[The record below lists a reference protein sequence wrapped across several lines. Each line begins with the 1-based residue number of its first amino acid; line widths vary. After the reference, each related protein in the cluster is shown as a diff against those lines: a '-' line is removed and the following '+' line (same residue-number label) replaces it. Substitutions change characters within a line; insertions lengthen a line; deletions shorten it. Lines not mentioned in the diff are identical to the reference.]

1 MSFQD
6 EMKQMFLQVAAGKV
20 EPEEWEIFD
29 QFARNGEI
37 YSMELYDG
45 NSVIIPLPS
54 VQDSAAYEETGLTE
68 IRPAGS
74 GGQNHCPGRAGQ
86 LAVFHREHWH
96 PYPGGSHSEAVRSL
110 LPGGHVPQL
119 PDRRE
124 RPSFL
129 SFRRV
134 ESMTLINLNL
144 NKGNGWNDC
153 I

>member
-6 EMKQMFLQVAAGKV
+6 EMKQMILQVAAGKV

-29 QFARNGEI
+29 QFARNREI

-45 NSVIIPLPS
+45 NSVLIPLAS

-68 IRPAGS
+68 ICPAGS
-74 GGQNHCPGRAGQ
+74 GGQNHRPGRAGQ
-86 LAVFHREHWH
+86 LAVFHREHRH